1 METREKRDK
10 MLLTLA
16 LLEQLEQDEELKE
29 FESCERRENRKG
41 NKGAQSG
48 AAHVFSRQHEE
59 RMEQLF
65 KMAALQE
72 KKKKRRRRMR
82 KAAAGLAACL
92 AVSVYMGFTSSA
104 FRTPVLN
111 FFTEVRETY
120 SELLVEKDDRKGVTE
135 HFQEYEPE
143 YTVKGFYVSL
153 VKEKEG
159 EFVISY
165 VAEEGQWY
173 DFYYYKEP
181 YNSQVDTEELVET
194 EVEINGR
201 QGMLYQKEDYSQTVV
216 RSTAGQFGVV
226 GNISALE
233 EEKVLESV
241 KIQAIELKNK
251 NFY

>member
-1 METREKRDK
+1 MKTREKRDK

-143 YTVKGFYVSL
+143 YTVKGFYVS
-153 VKEKEG
+153 
-159 EFVISY
+159 S
-165 VAEEGQWY
+165 
-173 DFYYYKEP
+173 
-181 YNSQVDTEELVET
+181 
-194 EVEINGR
+194 
-201 QGMLYQKEDYSQTVV
+201 VV
-216 RSTAGQFGVV
+216 RFLLLQGAVQFSGGYGRSGRDRGGDQWETGDAVSEGRLQPDGGSKHSRPVRSGGKYFRSGGGKSAGKREDSSDR
-226 GNISALE
+226 I
-233 EEKVLESV
+233 K
-241 KIQAIELKNK
+241 K
-251 NFY
+251 

>member
-1 METREKRDK
+1 MKTREKRDK

-29 FESCERRENRKG
+29 FESCERRENGKG

-48 AAHVFSRQHEE
+48 TAHVFSRQHEE

-181 YNSQVDTEELVET
+181 YNSQVDTEDLVET
-194 EVEINGR
+194 EEFPIVKDTTPNITTPR
-201 QGMLYQKEDYSQTVV
+201 LYGT
-216 RSTAGQFGVV
+216 
-226 GNISALE
+226 
-233 EEKVLESV
+233 
-241 KIQAIELKNK
+241 
-251 NFY
+251 

>member
-1 METREKRDK
+1 MKTREKRDK

-29 FESCERRENRKG
+29 FESYERRKSGNRNQG
-41 NKGAQSG
+41 VQSG
-48 AAHVFSRQHEE
+48 TAHVFSRQHEE

-65 KMAALQE
+65 KMAAAQE
-72 KKKKRRRRMR
+72 KKKKRRRWMK

-120 SELLVEKDDRKGVTE
+120 SELLVEKDDRNGVTE
-135 HFQEYEPE
+135 HFQEYEPD

-153 VKEKEG
+153 VEEKEDC
-159 EFVISY
+159 FVIFY
-165 VAEEGQWY
+165 VAENGKWY

-181 YNSQVDTEELVET
+181 HNSQVDTEDLVET

-201 QGMLYQKEDYSQTVV
+201 KGMLYQKEDYNQTVV

-241 KIQAIELKNK
+241 KIQNIELKDK